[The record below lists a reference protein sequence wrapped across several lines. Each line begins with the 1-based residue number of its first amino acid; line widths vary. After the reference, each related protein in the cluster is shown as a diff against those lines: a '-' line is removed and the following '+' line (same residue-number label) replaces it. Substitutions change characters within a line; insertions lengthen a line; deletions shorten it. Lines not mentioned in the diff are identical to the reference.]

1 MDAHRCTVT
10 TYSADEAG
18 DAVVVTP
25 LLLYAAAAAAARS
38 ICCERCA
45 KGMDY
50 ARRTLTGALSL
61 SYSRVALRWDANGS
75 GKA

>member
-1 MDAHRCTVT
+1 MDANRCTVT

-25 LLLYAAAAAAARS
+25 LLLYAAAAARS